1 MRPAVSSQVF
11 DSHGRLITTLHSD
24 QNRLPID
31 INKVPQNLQNA
42 FIAAE
47 DNRFYEHIGIDPIGI
62 FRAIFANLTNRGIAQ
77 GGSTITQ
84 QLAKNAFLSQEQTLK
99 RKIQEAML
107 ALEIEHKYSKKEIL
121 EMYMNQIYFGQGA
134 YGIQTAAKTYFNK
147 DVNELTLT
155 QCAMLAGLPKS
166 PNYYSPFNKN
176 YNRMCRVFDALFV
189 GRYRRRGTRFLTK
202 SELARKFLLEKRLS
216 PEQVTTVGVGIDAE
230 LLRDRPDAGQ
240 TELEQKMRA
249 QKTGLKLLYIGRI
262 EPRRDPFFLL
272 DVLAEVR
279 KSDPDACLYIIGD
292 GDAEYVDSVKAAI
305 GEKGL
310 ESCVFWQKKAPQYQ
324 MKGVYQQAD
333 LFLLP
338 TEYEIFGMVLL
349 EAMFF
354 RRVVLTTPNGG
365 ADMLLRSGE
374 NGLVLEKSDPARW
387 AKTLLDIAADPEK
400 KARME
405 QAAYE
410 TVIHENTWDALA
422 DRFLKVYEKR

>member
-1 MRPAVSSQVF
+1 M
-11 DSHGRLITTLHSD
+11 
-24 QNRLPID
+24 
-31 INKVPQNLQNA
+31 
-42 FIAAE
+42 
-47 DNRFYEHIGIDPIGI
+47 
-62 FRAIFANLTNRGIAQ
+62 
-77 GGSTITQ
+77 
-84 QLAKNAFLSQEQTLK
+84 
-99 RKIQEAML
+99 
-107 ALEIEHKYSKKEIL
+107 
-121 EMYMNQIYFGQGA
+121 
-134 YGIQTAAKTYFNK
+134 
-147 DVNELTLT
+147 
-155 QCAMLAGLPKS
+155 
-166 PNYYSPFNKN
+166 
-176 YNRMCRVFDALFV
+176 
-189 GRYRRRGTRFLTK
+189 
-202 SELARKFLLEKRLS
+202 
-216 PEQVTTVGVGIDAE
+216 
-230 LLRDRPDAGQ
+230 
-240 TELEQKMRA
+240 
-249 QKTGLKLLYIGRI
+249 
-262 EPRRDPFFLL
+262 
-272 DVLAEVR
+272 R

-405 QAAYE
+405 QAAYK

-422 DRFLKVYEKR
+422 DRFLAVYEKR